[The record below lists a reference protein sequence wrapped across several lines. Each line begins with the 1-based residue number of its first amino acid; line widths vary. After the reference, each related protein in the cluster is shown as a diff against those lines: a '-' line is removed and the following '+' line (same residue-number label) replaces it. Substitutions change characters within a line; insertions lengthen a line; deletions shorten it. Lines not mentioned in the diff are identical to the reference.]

1 MPMFLPVN
9 RKDMESR
16 GWDQPDFVLVTG
28 DAYVDHPS
36 FGIAIIAR
44 ILEAEGFRVCIL
56 AQPAW
61 KDESEFRRFGRPRL
75 GFMITGGNI
84 DSMVAHY
91 TAARRKRSDDY
102 YSPGG
107 KGGYR
112 PDRATIV
119 YSRLARKA
127 YPDAPIIIG
136 GLEASL
142 RRFAHYDY
150 WSDSVRPSILIE
162 SGADILSYGMGE
174 YQTIELARRLDA
186 GEQVGEIL
194 DVRGT
199 CVTIPVSEYKP
210 RPVAECASYERVCES
225 KKEYAVACRIQNDEH
240 DPIRGKTIIQRHGD
254 RMLICNPPMPPV
266 TTEEFDRVYELP
278 YERRPHPMYDSV
290 GGVPSIEEVEFSVIH
305 NRGCFG
311 ACAFC
316 SLAFHQGRMISTRSR
331 ESVIREVESF
341 TKNPR
346 FKGNVHDVG
355 GPTANFRLHSCK
367 KQDEAGMCKGKRCLA
382 PKPCPALQVDHSEYL
397 ELLRDLRKIKGVKRV
412 FVRSGIRFDYLMLDE
427 DDSFMRELIKYHV
440 SGQLKVAPEHCSN
453 NVLDAMG
460 KPHIEVYRE
469 FSKKFFRITAEE
481 GKEQYLVPYLMSSH
495 PGSTLRDAVELAL
508 FLKEQKLR
516 PEQVQDFYPTPG
528 TIATCMFYTGL
539 DPYTL
544 KEVYVPRTPEEK
556 AEQRVLLQYFKKENQ
571 MAVERALRKAGRADL
586 IGTGKNCLI
595 KPSPATL
602 IKQAQSGRNGAK
614 KNARP
619 GANRSGGRKPG
630 GNSQRRKHK

>member
-1 MPMFLPVN
+1 MFLPVD
-9 RKDMESR
+9 RKDMEAR

-44 ILEAEGFRVCIL
+44 VLEAAGYKSCIL

-61 KDESEFRRFGRPRL
+61 KDESDFRRFGKPRL

-127 YPDAPIIIG
+127 YPDSPIIIG

-150 WSDSVRPSILIE
+150 WSDSVRQSILIE

-174 YQTIELARRLDA
+174 YQTVELANRLNA
-186 GEQVGEIL
+186 GEPVNRIL

-199 CVTIPVSEYKP
+199 CVTIPVKEYKP
-210 RPVAECASYERVCES
+210 GPVAECASYERVCES

-240 DPIRGKTIIQRHGD
+240 DAIRGKTIIQRHGD
-254 RMLICNPPMPPV
+254 RMLICNPPMPPI

-278 YERRPHPMYDSV
+278 YERRPHPMYDQM

-311 ACAFC
+311 ACSFC
-316 SLAFHQGRMISTRSR
+316 ALAFHQGRMISTRSK
-331 ESVIREVESF
+331 ESVIREVQSF

-355 GPTANFRLHSCK
+355 GPTANFRMHSCK
-367 KQDEAGMCKGKRCLA
+367 KQDTAGMCKGKRCLA
-382 PKPCPALQVDHSEYL
+382 PTPCPALQVDHTEYL
-397 ELLRDLRKIKGVKRV
+397 ELLRELRAIKGVKRV
-412 FVRSGIRFDYLMLDE
+412 FIRSGIRFDYLMLDE
-427 DDSFMRELIKYHV
+427 DDTFMRELIKYHV

-460 KPHIEVYRE
+460 KPHIEAYRE

-495 PGSTLRDAVELAL
+495 PGSTLKDAVELAL

-544 KEVYVPRTPEEK
+544 KEVYVPKTPEEK
-556 AEQRVLLQYFKKENQ
+556 AEQRVLLQYFKPENQ
-571 MAVERALRKAGRADL
+571 QAVERALRKAGRSDL

-595 KPSPATL
+595 RPSQATL
-602 IKQAQSGRNGAK
+602 ARQAKANSANKRNNNQKRGSS
-614 KNARP
+614 RP
-619 GANRSGGRKPG
+619 GSH
-630 GNSQRRKHK
+630 SQRRKHK